1 MDTRTILSKI
11 ITLIYRSRLL
21 QNFENDDLAKTILGT
36 IKTDSPEMNFAGNN
50 PVKKMK
56 DACLNLLSDRGEIP
70 KEVLVTQISI
80 LLENDQKLLDVLKD
94 AIKQDH
100 DESTNKR
107 IITNIVKSL
116 NNYYKENL
124 AYEIF
129 NKASY
134 DMKFNRAKLGN
145 FSDYLQSTLAQ
156 LEPLTNILTSMKD
169 PAVVGEL
176 DFDNPDSVDVVFN
189 EVKNLNS
196 NTGVYRFG
204 WQAANRMTQ
213 GGTRR
218 GETVGVG
225 ALQHKYKTGF
235 TLSSFCQF
243 ATLNKPI
250 MTKEEIE
257 QGKKPLLLRISFED
271 NLTNNLQFMYQ
282 YLKAN
287 EGTPVSAKDFADL
300 TTEELREYITIR
312 LTATGFKIKMR
323 RVDPSQWTY
332 SSLINYMIELEAEG
346 YSVHLLMVDYLFMM
360 PTTGC
365 TQGPTGSDKR
375 DMLRRVRNFCSA
387 RNTIFMTPFQ
397 LSTEAKQLLRNGIP
411 EHNFVNEIAEK
422 GYYDG
427 CKTVDQELDLE
438 IYVHVFTHKRKKY
451 LAIRRGKH
459 RLPTVISEEDYYF
472 MLRFPGLNIPVLE
485 DVNGD
490 DTSFKKLPNTSGED
504 SSAMLEEMLG

>member
-1 MDTRTILSKI
+1 MDIRTILSKI
-11 ITLIYRSRLL
+11 VTLIYRSRLL
-21 QNFENDDLAKTILGT
+21 GNLENDDLIKTILST
-36 IKTDSPEMNFAGNN
+36 IKTDTPEMTFMGNS
-50 PVKKMK
+50 PMK
-56 DACLNLLSDRGEIP
+56 RLKDMCQSLLGEKEQIP
-70 KEVLVTQISI
+70 KEVLITQISI
-80 LLENDQKLLDVLKD
+80 LLENDPKLLEVLKD
-94 AIKQDH
+94 SLVQEH
-100 DESTNKR
+100 DEGTNKR
-107 IITNIVKSL
+107 IITNVVKTL
-116 NNYYKENL
+116 NNYYKEHV

-129 NKASY
+129 SKASY
-134 DMKFNRAKLGN
+134 DMKFNRNKIGN

-156 LEPLTNILTSMKD
+156 LEPLTNVLSSLKD
-169 PAVVGEL
+169 PAVVGEV
-176 DFDNPDSVDVVFN
+176 DFDNPDSLDVVFN

-204 WQAANRMTQ
+204 WHASNRMSQ
-213 GGTRR
+213 GGVRR

-243 ATLNKPI
+243 ATLNSPI
-250 MTKEEIE
+250 MTKKEVEE
-257 QGKKPLLLRISFED
+257 GKKPLLLRISFED

-300 TTEELREYITIR
+300 SIDELRDYIMKR

-332 SSLINYMIELEAEG
+332 SSLLNYIIELEAEG
-346 YSVHLLMVDYLFMM
+346 YSVHLLMVDYLFML

-365 TQGPTGSDKR
+365 VQGPTGSDKR

-438 IYVHVFTHKRKKY
+438 LYVHVFSHKRKKY
-451 LAIRRGKH
+451 LAVRRGKH
-459 RLPTVISEEDYYF
+459 RLPTVIPEDDLYF
-472 MLRFPGLNIPVLE
+472 MLKFPALNVPVLE
-485 DVNGD
+485 DINGE
-490 DTSFKKLPNTSGED
+490 DTSFRKLPNTAGEE
-504 SSAMLEEMLG
+504 SASMLEEMLG

>member
-1 MDTRTILSKI
+1 MDIRTILSKI
-11 ITLIYRSRLL
+11 VSLIYRTRILG
-21 QNFENDDLAKTILGT
+21 NYENDDLIKTILNT
-36 IKTDSPEMNFAGNN
+36 IKADSPEMSFVGNS
-50 PVKKMK
+50 PTKRLKET
-56 DACLNLLSDRGEIP
+56 CQSLLQEKEAIP
-70 KEVLVTQISI
+70 KEVLISQISI

-94 AIKQDH
+94 SISQDH
-100 DESTNKR
+100 DDSTNKR
-107 IITNIVKSL
+107 ITTNLVKNL
-116 NNYYKENL
+116 NNYYKEHL

-129 NKASY
+129 SRASY
-134 DMKFNRAKLGN
+134 DMKFNRGKIGN
-145 FSDYLQSTLAQ
+145 FSDYLSKTLSE
-156 LEPLTNILTSMKD
+156 LEPLTNMLSSLKD

-176 DFDNPDSVDVVFN
+176 DFENLDSVEHVFN

-196 NTGVYRFG
+196 NTGVYHFG
-204 WQAANRMTQ
+204 WQAGNRMCQ
-213 GGTRR
+213 GGVRR

-235 TLSSFCQF
+235 TLSGFCQF
-243 ATLNKPI
+243 ATRNSPI
-250 MTKEEIE
+250 MTATEIE

-287 EGTPVSAKDFADL
+287 EGTPVNAKDFADL
-300 TTEELREYITIR
+300 STTELTQYITKR
-312 LTATGFKIKMR
+312 LTATGFKIKMM

-332 SSLINYMIELEAEG
+332 STLLNKIIELEAEG

-397 LSTEAKQLLRNGIP
+397 LSTEAKQMLRNGVP
-411 EHNFVNEIAEK
+411 DHNFLNEIAEK

-438 IYVHVFTHKRKKY
+438 LYVHVFSHKRKKY
-451 LAIRRGKH
+451 LAVRRGKH
-459 RLPTVISEEDYYF
+459 RLPTVIADDDLFF

-485 DVNGD
+485 DLDGD
-490 DTSFKKLPNTSGED
+490 DTSFRKLPNTAGEE
-504 SSAMLEEMLG
+504 SASMLEELLG

>member
-1 MDTRTILSKI
+1 MDIRTILSKI
-11 ITLIYRSRLL
+11 VTLIYRTRLL
-21 QNFENDDLAKTILGT
+21 GNLDNDDLIKTILST
-36 IKTDSPEMNFAGNN
+36 IKTDGPEMTFVGNS
-50 PVKKMK
+50 PMK
-56 DACLNLLSDRGEIP
+56 RLKDMCHSLLGEKEQIP
-70 KEVLVTQISI
+70 KEVLIAQVSI
-80 LLENDQKLLDVLKD
+80 LLENDPKLLEVMKD
-94 AIKQDH
+94 TLVQDH
-100 DESTNKR
+100 DEGTNKR
-107 IITNIVKSL
+107 IITNIVKTL

-189 EVKNLNS
+189 EVRNLNS
-196 NTGVYRFG
+196 NSGVYRFG
-204 WQAANRMTQ
+204 WQGMNRMSQ

-243 ATLNKPI
+243 ATLNSPI
-250 MTKEEIE
+250 MTEKEVLE
-257 QGKKPLLLRISFED
+257 GKKPLLLRISFED

-300 TTEELREYITIR
+300 TTEELREYITKR

-332 SSLINYMIELEAEG
+332 LSLLNYIIELEAEG
-346 YSVHLLMVDYLFMM
+346 YSVHLLMVDYLFML

-387 RNTIFMTPFQ
+387 RGTIFMTPFQ
-397 LSTEAKQLLRNGIP
+397 LSTEAKQLLRNGVP

-451 LAIRRGKH
+451 LAVRRGKH
-459 RLPTVISEEDYYF
+459 RLPTVIPEDDLYF
-472 MLRFPGLNIPVLE
+472 MLRFPALNVPVLE
-485 DVNGD
+485 DAHGD
-490 DTSFKKLPNTSGED
+490 DTSFRKLPNTAGEE
-504 SSAMLEEMLG
+504 SASMLEEMLS